1 MKDRIFACNRIM
13 RPLKAYLERGESN
26 ENVLN
31 LVGVLNQ
38 LNDNE
43 LAFVMAKYVTLATFR
58 EDGRMIN
65 QANSTKLKE
74 HLKLSGKELSKL
86 EHSVYTKVYELY
98 FAERIEKYK
107 QENADL
113 ERKITE
119 REAEKERWNQLKKAV
134 LGNRRDLTS
143 GSTEPEVTKGRT
155 NEIVANNQKS

>member
-1 MKDRIFACNRIM
+1 MKDRIYACNRIM

-43 LAFVMAKYVTLATFR
+43 LAFVMAKYVTLATYR
-58 EDGRMIN
+58 DDGRQIN
-65 QANSTKLKE
+65 QATTAKLKE
-74 HLKLSGKELSKL
+74 HLNLKGKAFSKL

-107 QENADL
+107 QENAEL
-113 ERKITE
+113 ERKIAE
-119 REAEKERWNQLKKAV
+119 REAEKERWNQLKNAV
-134 LGNRRDLTS
+134 LGIN
-143 GSTEPEVTKGRT
+143 
-155 NEIVANNQKS
+155 

>member
-1 MKDRIFACNRIM
+1 MKDRIYACNRIM

-38 LNDNE
+38 LDDNE

-58 EDGRMIN
+58 DDGRMIN
-65 QANSTKLKE
+65 VANTTKLKE
-74 HLKLSGKELSKL
+74 HLNLKGKAFGKL
-86 EHSVYTKVYELY
+86 ENNVYTKVYELY

-107 QENADL
+107 QENAEL
-113 ERKITE
+113 ERKIAE

-134 LGNRRDLTS
+134 LGIN
-143 GSTEPEVTKGRT
+143 
-155 NEIVANNQKS
+155 

>member
-1 MKDRIFACNRIM
+1 MKDRIYACNRIM

-38 LNDNE
+38 LDDQE

-65 QANSTKLKE
+65 QASSAELKE

-86 EHSVYTKVYELY
+86 ENSVYTKVYELY
-98 FAERIEKYK
+98 FAERMEKYK
-107 QENADL
+107 QENAEL
-113 ERKITE
+113 ERKIAE

-134 LGNRRDLTS
+134 LGVN
-143 GSTEPEVTKGRT
+143 
-155 NEIVANNQKS
+155 

>member
-1 MKDRIFACNRIM
+1 MKDRIYACNRIM

-38 LNDNE
+38 LDDDE

-65 QANSTKLKE
+65 QASSAELKE
-74 HLKLSGKELSKL
+74 HLNLKGKELSKL

-107 QENADL
+107 QENAEL
-113 ERKITE
+113 ERKIAE
-119 REAEKERWNQLKKAV
+119 RKAEKERWNQLKNAV
-134 LGNRRDLTS
+134 LGVN
-143 GSTEPEVTKGRT
+143 
-155 NEIVANNQKS
+155 

>member
-1 MKDRIFACNRIM
+1 MKDRIYACNRIM

-26 ENVLN
+26 ENVLS

-43 LAFVMAKYVTLATFR
+43 LAFVMAKYVTLATYR
-58 EDGRMIN
+58 DDGRVIN
-65 QANSTKLKE
+65 QASSAKLKQ

-107 QENADL
+107 QENAEL
-113 ERKITE
+113 ERRIAE

-134 LGNRRDLTS
+134 LGVN
-143 GSTEPEVTKGRT
+143 
-155 NEIVANNQKS
+155 

>member
-1 MKDRIFACNRIM
+1 MKDRIYACNRIM

-26 ENVLN
+26 EHVLN

-38 LNDNE
+38 LDDNE

-65 QANSTKLKE
+65 VSNSTKLKE
-74 HLKLSGKELSKL
+74 HLNLKGKAFGKL

-107 QENADL
+107 QENAEL
-113 ERKITE
+113 ERKIAE

-134 LGNRRDLTS
+134 LGVN
-143 GSTEPEVTKGRT
+143 
-155 NEIVANNQKS
+155 

>member
-1 MKDRIFACNRIM
+1 MKDRIYACNRIM

-38 LNDNE
+38 LDDQE

-74 HLKLSGKELSKL
+74 HLNLKGKAFGKL

-98 FAERIEKYK
+98 FAERIEKYN
-107 QENADL
+107 QENAEL
-113 ERKITE
+113 KRKIAE

-134 LGNRRDLTS
+134 LGIN
-143 GSTEPEVTKGRT
+143 
-155 NEIVANNQKS
+155 